1 MLVMFMENGVYNDNK
16 ANKLRLVFNCSAECK
31 GESLSNELM
40 SGPDLT
46 NQTVGVLMRF

>member
-1 MLVMFMENGVYNDNK
+1 MLVMFMKNGVYNDNK
-16 ANKLRLVFNCSAECK
+16 ANKLRLVFDCSAERK

-46 NQTVGVLMRF
+46 NQTVGVLRRF